1 MSLRARI
8 GSLRSESGIA
18 LPISISVLMITGA
31 LAAAAATSAMTANS
45 QSSRD
50 KFVKRSVAAADA
62 GIEVGKFRINKFATV
77 LTATNQCVSK
87 NTSTGVLYVEPV
99 QADGWCREQSEDLGD
114 GVSYRYRVSGRTT
127 ASVAGQDVNSRK
139 IVATGLVGGLQRR
152 AATTVST
159 PSATPLF
166 FDGVFSDQD
175 LEMANT
181 AQIDGNARSNGNIN
195 ITGSAK
201 ICGNVEPGPGK
212 TLNGSKNCS
221 TGTTAPATAP
231 FVLAPVTIPTPDEN
245 WRITPGAPT
254 PDDPRVGTIGWSAV
268 QPPADPGS
276 R

>member
-87 NTSTGVLYVEPV
+87 NTSTGVLYVESV

-114 GVSYRYRVSGRTT
+114 GVSYSYRVSGRTT
-127 ASVAGQDVNSRK
+127 STVAGQDVNSRK

-166 FDGVFSDQD
+166 FDGIFSDQD
-175 LEMANT
+175 LEP
-181 AQIDGNARSNGNIN
+181 GEHRSDRRQR
-195 ITGSAK
+195 SLERQHQHVRAAK
-201 ICGNVEPGPGK
+201 ICGDAQPGPGK

-221 TGTTAPATAP
+221 TGTTGPATAP
-231 FVLAPVTIPTPDEN
+231 FVTAPVTLPTSDE
-245 WRITPGAPT
+245 
-254 PDDPRVGTIGWSAV
+254 D
-268 QPPADPGS
+268 
-276 R
+276 